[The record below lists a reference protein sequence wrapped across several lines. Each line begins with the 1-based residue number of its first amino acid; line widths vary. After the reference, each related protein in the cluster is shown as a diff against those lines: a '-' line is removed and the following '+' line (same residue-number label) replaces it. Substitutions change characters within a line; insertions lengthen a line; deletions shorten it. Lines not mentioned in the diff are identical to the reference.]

1 MALVVLG
8 VGLSPYLNVLKTQYH
23 SEKYFA
29 IKLSA
34 IKWDMHVH
42 DI

>member
-1 MALVVLG
+1 MALVDLG

-29 IKLSA
+29 IVECDKMRYA
-34 IKWDMHVH
+34 CT
-42 DI
+42 